1 MKIHDLVIRPD
12 LNNPKHGPHYD
23 VTLPLPEIRGAE
35 HMRIRP
41 DGTLIGSETCVGK
54 AKMPWEPR

>member
-1 MKIHDLVIRPD
+1 MKIHNLEIRSDLDNR
-12 LNNPKHGPHYD
+12 KHEPHLD

-35 HMRIRP
+35 HLRIRP
-41 DGTLIGSETCVGK
+41 DGSLIQSETCVGR